1 MSKSNNTNII
11 LIDKFGKMKTL
22 QVNKK
27 DFKKD
32 DLYKKCG
39 FKKNNDFSKQ
49 TEWKITVEKQKYCIS
64 VYAKTDGRANTEN
77 KYDFP
82 PPIDNTLFFGTCAVI
97 SEIKDSQ
104 TMLYKLSDLSIDLW
118 EKIYEKL
125 FGGFE
130 NLNNTAIDDDN
141 EVDELANVKSDK
153 KTKQGYLK
161 DGFVV
166 DDLGD
171 DDDEDGDEDVDEDV
185 DEDGD
190 EDGDEDEDED
200 EDDDIECNDVE
211 EDDTDDITA
220 KDIDIED
227 EDDIDEYDDEDDE
240 IEDDEDDDEEGDIDN
255 SDEENEGGN
264 KKRGRKPKKNV
275 KKTHGKSNIKVSIVK
290 KSKKGKKPSNDII
303 EDLVL
308 EDITTELTEEEY
320 DYN

>member
-22 QVNKK
+22 QVNTK
-27 DFKKD
+27 DFKKE

-39 FKKNNDFSKQ
+39 FKKDNDFSKQ

-82 PPIDNTLFFGTCAVI
+82 PPIDNSLFFGTCAVI
-97 SEIKDSQ
+97 SEIKDYQ
-104 TMLYKLSDLSIDLW
+104 TTLYKLSDLSIDLW

-130 NLNNTAIDDDN
+130 NLNNTAIEDDN

-166 DDLGD
+166 EDLGD
-171 DDDEDGDEDVDEDV
+171 DEDDDGDEDVDEDGDDEDV
-185 DEDGD
+185 DDEDGD
-190 EDGDEDEDED
+190 
-200 EDDDIECNDVE
+200 DDDEVDDVE
-211 EDDTDDITA
+211 EDDDNDDITA
-220 KDIDIED
+220 KDIED
-227 EDDIDEYDDEDDE
+227 EEDVDEYDDEEDE
-240 IEDDEDDDEEGDIDN
+240 VGDDEEEDDIDN
-255 SDEENEGGN
+255 SDEENEGEN
-264 KKRGRKPKKNV
+264 KKRGRKPKKNA
-275 KKTHGKSNIKVSIVK
+275 KKINGKSNIKVSIIK
-290 KSKKGKKPSNDII
+290 KSKKGKKPTNDII

-308 EDITTELTEEEY
+308 EDITTELSEEEY

>member
-1 MSKSNNTNII
+1 MSKSNGVNII

-22 QVNKK
+22 QINTK
-27 DFKKD
+27 DFKRE

-39 FKKNNDFSKQ
+39 FKKDNDFSKQ
-49 TEWKITVEKQKYCIS
+49 TEWKITVEKQKYKIS

-82 PPIDNTLFFGTCAVI
+82 PPIDNSLFFGTCAVF

-104 TMLYKLSDLSIDLW
+104 TTLYKLSDLSIDLW

-166 DDLGD
+166 EDLGDDEDDD
-171 DDDEDGDEDVDEDV
+171 DDDEDVDDED
-185 DEDGD
+185 
-190 EDGDEDEDED
+190 D
-200 EDDDIECNDVE
+200 EDDDDIDDAEDGEE

-220 KDIDIED
+220 KDIED
-227 EDDIDEYDDEDDE
+227 EEDVDEYDDEEDE
-240 IEDDEDDDEEGDIDN
+240 VGDDEEEDDIDN
-255 SDEENEGGN
+255 SDEENEGEN
-264 KKRGRKPKKNV
+264 KKRGRKPKKNA
-275 KKTHGKSNIKVSIVK
+275 KKINGKSSIKVSIIK
-290 KSKKGKKPSNDII
+290 KSKKGKKPNNDII

-308 EDITTELTEEEY
+308 EDITTELSEEEY

>member
-22 QVNKK
+22 QVNTK
-27 DFKKD
+27 DFKKE

-39 FKKNNDFSKQ
+39 FKKDNDFSKQ
-49 TEWKITVEKQKYCIS
+49 TEWKITVAKQKYKIS

-97 SEIKDSQ
+97 SEIKDSE
-104 TMLYKLSDLSIDLW
+104 TNGYKLSDLSIDLW

-130 NLNNTAIDDDN
+130 NLNDTAYEDEN
-141 EVDELANVKSDK
+141 EDDELANVKSEK

-166 DDLGD
+166 DDIGD
-171 DDDEDGDEDVDEDV
+171 DDDDEEEEDDDDEEEEEDDDEDNDDNDDDGNEEQDDDDNVIVKDMEEDDV
-185 DEDGD
+185 DDTD
-190 EDGDEDEDED
+190 EYEDEDEDED
-200 EDDDIECNDVE
+200 EDE
-211 EDDTDDITA
+211 EH
-220 KDIDIED
+220 DIDI
-227 EDDIDEYDDEDDE
+227 
-240 IEDDEDDDEEGDIDN
+240 

-264 KKRGRKPKKNV
+264 KKKGRKPKKNV
-275 KKTHGKSNIKVSIVK
+275 KKTNGKSNIKVSIVK
-290 KSKKGKKPSNDII
+290 KTKKGKKQNNDII
-303 EDLVL
+303 EDLVI
-308 EDITTELTEEEY
+308 EDITTELSEEEY
-320 DYN
+320 DYA

>member
-22 QVNKK
+22 QVNTK

-39 FKKNNDFSKQ
+39 FKKDNDFSKQ

-82 PPIDNTLFFGTCAVI
+82 PPIDNSLFFGTCAVI

-104 TMLYKLSDLSIDLW
+104 TALYKLSDLSIDLW

-153 KTKQGYLK
+153 KTKHGYLK

-171 DDDEDGDEDVDEDV
+171 DEEDDDEDDEDCD
-185 DEDGD
+185 
-190 EDGDEDEDED
+190 D
-200 EDDDIECNDVE
+200 EDDDDDVEEGDDVE
-211 EDDTDDITA
+211 EDDDVEEEGDTDDVTA
-220 KDIDIED
+220 KDIED
-227 EDDIDEYDDEDDE
+227 EEDIDEYDEEDDE
-240 IEDDEDDDEEGDIDN
+240 VEDEEDEEEGDIEN
-255 SDEENEGGN
+255 SDEENEGSN
-264 KKRGRKPKKNV
+264 KKRGRKPKKNA
-275 KKTHGKSNIKVSIVK
+275 KKINGKSNIKVSIIK
-290 KSKKGKKPSNDII
+290 KSKKGKKPNNDII

-308 EDITTELTEEEY
+308 EDITTELSEEEY

>member
-22 QVNKK
+22 QVNTK
-27 DFKKD
+27 DFKKE

-39 FKKNNDFSKQ
+39 FKKDTDFSKQ
-49 TEWKITVEKQKYCIS
+49 TEWKITVEKQKYRIS

-82 PPIDNTLFFGTCAVI
+82 PPIDNALFFGTCAVI

-104 TMLYKLSDLSIDLW
+104 TNVYKLSNLSIDLW

-130 NLNNTAIDDDN
+130 NLNNTAIDDEN
-141 EVDELANVKSDK
+141 EEDELANVKSDK

-166 DDLGD
+166 DDMGDDDGDGDGDDDDADDDEDGDVD
-171 DDDEDGDEDVDEDV
+171 DDDEDGDDDED

-190 EDGDEDEDED
+190 ED
-200 EDDDIECNDVE
+200 DDVTGKDME
-211 EDDTDDITA
+211 ED
-220 KDIDIED
+220 
-227 EDDIDEYDDEDDE
+227 
-240 IEDDEDDDEEGDIDN
+240 EDDEDDTDAYEDETNEDDEEEDDIDN
-255 SDEENEGGN
+255 SDEENEHGN
-264 KKRGRKPKKNV
+264 KKKGRKPKKIA
-275 KKTHGKSNIKVSIVK
+275 KKNNGKSNIKVSISK
-290 KSKKGKKPSNDII
+290 KLKKGKINKKTNDDII

-308 EDITTELTEEEY
+308 EDITTELSEEEY

>member
-11 LIDKFGKMKTL
+11 LIDKFGKIKTL
-22 QVNKK
+22 QVNTK

-39 FKKNNDFSKQ
+39 FKKDNDFSKQ

-82 PPIDNTLFFGTCAVI
+82 PPIDNALFFGTCAVI

-104 TMLYKLSDLSIDLW
+104 TALYKLSDLSIDLW

-153 KTKQGYLK
+153 KTKHGYLK

-171 DDDEDGDEDVDEDV
+171 DEEDDDEDDEDGD
-185 DEDGD
+185 
-190 EDGDEDEDED
+190 D
-200 EDDDIECNDVE
+200 EDDDDDEEGDDVEEDDVEEDDVE
-211 EDDTDDITA
+211 EDDTDDIIA
-220 KDIDIED
+220 KDME
-227 EDDIDEYDDEDDE
+227 E
-240 IEDDEDDDEEGDIDN
+240 IEDDDEETDDYEDETNEDDDEEDHDIEN
-255 SDEENEGGN
+255 SDEENEGSN
-264 KKRGRKPKKNV
+264 KKKGRKPKKNA
-275 KKTHGKSNIKVSIVK
+275 KKNNGKSNIKISIVK
-290 KSKKGKKPSNDII
+290 KSKKGKKQNNDII

-308 EDITTELTEEEY
+308 EDITTELSEEEY

>member
-11 LIDKFGKMKTL
+11 LIDKFGKVKTL
-22 QVNKK
+22 QVNTK

-82 PPIDNTLFFGTCAVI
+82 PPIDNALFFGTCAVI

-104 TMLYKLSDLSIDLW
+104 TASYNLSNLSIDLW

-130 NLNNTAIDDDN
+130 NLNNTVIDDEN
-141 EVDELANVKSDK
+141 EEDELANVKSDK

-166 DDLGD
+166 DDSGDVCDDDDDD
-171 DDDEDGDEDVDEDV
+171 DDDEDDEAEEDDVDDDDVEDDV
-185 DEDGD
+185 EDG
-190 EDGDEDEDED
+190 EEDEDNVKD
-200 EDDDIECNDVE
+200 IEDDE
-211 EDDTDDITA
+211 DTDDY
-220 KDIDIED
+220 ED
-227 EDDIDEYDDEDDE
+227 EINEDDEDDE
-240 IEDDEDDDEEGDIDN
+240 EDEDLDN
-255 SDEENEGGN
+255 SDDENAGVN
-264 KKRGRKPKKNV
+264 KKRSRKIKKNV
-275 KKTHGKSNIKVSIVK
+275 KKINGKSNIKLSIVK
-290 KSKKGKKPSNDII
+290 KSKKGKTNKKINNDII

-308 EDITTELTEEEY
+308 EDITSELSEEEY
-320 DYN
+320 DYA

>member
-1 MSKSNNTNII
+1 MSKSNGINII

-22 QVNKK
+22 QVNTK
-27 DFKKD
+27 DFKQE

-39 FKKNNDFSKQ
+39 FKKNDDFSKQ
-49 TEWKITVEKQKYCIS
+49 TEWKLTIEKQKYKIS

-82 PPIDNTLFFGTCAVI
+82 PPIDNALFFGTCAVI
-97 SEIKDSQ
+97 SEIKDTQ
-104 TMLYKLSDLSIDLW
+104 TTLYKLSDLSIDLW

-130 NLNNTAIDDDN
+130 NLNNTVIDDEN
-141 EVDELANVKSDK
+141 EEDELANVKSDK

-171 DDDEDGDEDVDEDV
+171 DD
-185 DEDGD
+185 
-190 EDGDEDEDED
+190 ED
-200 EDDDIECNDVE
+200 EDDEDDDDEEDDDDDEDDNEDDDDIEE

-220 KDIDIED
+220 KDME
-227 EDDIDEYDDEDDE
+227 EN
-240 IEDDEDDDEEGDIDN
+240 EDDDEESDEYEDETNEDDDEEDEDIEN
-255 SDEENEGGN
+255 SDEETEGGN
-264 KKRGRKPKKNV
+264 KKRGRKPKKNA
-275 KKTHGKSNIKVSIVK
+275 KKTNGKSNIKVSIVK
-290 KSKKGKKPSNDII
+290 KSKKGKKPNNDII

-308 EDITTELTEEEY
+308 EDITTELSEEEY

>member
-1 MSKSNNTNII
+1 MSKSNGVNII

-22 QVNKK
+22 QVNAK
-27 DFKKD
+27 DFKKE

-39 FKKNNDFSKQ
+39 FKNDNDFSKQ
-49 TEWKITVEKQKYCIS
+49 TEWKTTVEKQKLKIS

-82 PPIDNTLFFGTCAVI
+82 PPIDNSLFFGTCAVI

-104 TMLYKLSDLSIDLW
+104 TTLYKLSDLSIDLW

-166 DDLGD
+166 EDLGDDEDDD
-171 DDDEDGDEDVDEDV
+171 DDDEDVDDEDDED
-185 DEDGD
+185 DDDIDDAEDG
-190 EDGDEDEDED
+190 EED
-200 EDDDIECNDVE
+200 EDDDG
-211 EDDTDDITA
+211 
-220 KDIDIED
+220 KDIED
-227 EDDIDEYDDEDDE
+227 EEDIDEYDDEDDE
-240 IEDDEDDDEEGDIDN
+240 VDEDEEEDDIDN
-255 SDEENEGGN
+255 SDEENEDGN

-275 KKTHGKSNIKVSIVK
+275 KKTNGKSNIKISIVK
-290 KSKKGKKPSNDII
+290 KSKKGKKPNNDII
-303 EDLVL
+303 EDLIL
-308 EDITTELTEEEY
+308 EDITTELSEEEY

>member
-11 LIDKFGKMKTL
+11 LIDKFGKIKTL
-22 QVNKK
+22 QVNTK

-39 FKKNNDFSKQ
+39 FKKDNDFSKQ
-49 TEWKITVEKQKYCIS
+49 TEWKTTVEKQKFKIS

-97 SEIKDSQ
+97 SEIKDSE
-104 TMLYKLSDLSIDLW
+104 TNGYILSDLSIDLW

-130 NLNNTAIDDDN
+130 NLNDTAYEDEN
-141 EVDELANVKSDK
+141 EDDELANVKSDK

-166 DDLGD
+166 DDIGD
-171 DDDEDGDEDVDEDV
+171 DDDE
-185 DEDGD
+185 
-190 EDGDEDEDED
+190 EDEVDDDDEEEEEEEEEE
-200 EDDDIECNDVE
+200 EDDDEDNDDNE
-211 EDDTDDITA
+211 EDD
-220 KDIDIED
+220 E
-227 EDDIDEYDDEDDE
+227 EDDNVNVKDMEEYDVDDTDEYDDEDDDE
-240 IEDDEDDDEEGDIDN
+240 EDDIEN

-264 KKRGRKPKKNV
+264 KKKGRKPKKNV
-275 KKTHGKSNIKVSIVK
+275 KKTNGKSNIKVSIVK
-290 KSKKGKKPSNDII
+290 KSKKGKKQNNDII
-303 EDLVL
+303 EDLVI
-308 EDITTELTEEEY
+308 EDITTELSEEEY

>member
-1 MSKSNNTNII
+1 MSKSNSNNII
-11 LIDKFGKMKTL
+11 LIDKFGKMKNL
-22 QVNKK
+22 QVNSK
-27 DFKKD
+27 DFKKE

-39 FKKNNDFSKQ
+39 FKKDNDFSKQ
-49 TEWKITVEKQKYCIS
+49 TEWKLTFEKQKYKIS

-82 PPIDNTLFFGTCAVI
+82 PPIDNALFFGTCAVI

-104 TMLYKLSDLSIDLW
+104 TSLYKLSDLSIDLW

-130 NLNNTAIDDDN
+130 NLNNTAFEDDN

-166 DDLGD
+166 DDMG
-171 DDDEDGDEDVDEDV
+171 
-185 DEDGD
+185 
-190 EDGDEDEDED
+190 
-200 EDDDIECNDVE
+200 
-211 EDDTDDITA
+211 
-220 KDIDIED
+220 
-227 EDDIDEYDDEDDE
+227 
-240 IEDDEDDDEEGDIDN
+240 DDEDDDEDEDDEEEDDDDEDDDDDGEDDEDDEEDDDNDDVTAKDMEENDDEEDTDEYEDETNEEDDDEEDDLDN

-275 KKTHGKSNIKVSIVK
+275 KKTHGKSNIKISIVK
-290 KSKKGKKPSNDII
+290 KLKKGKKPNNDII

-308 EDITTELTEEEY
+308 EDITTELSEEDY

>member
-1 MSKSNNTNII
+1 MSKSNGVNII

-22 QVNKK
+22 QINTK
-27 DFKKD
+27 DFKRE

-39 FKKNNDFSKQ
+39 FKKDNDFSKQ
-49 TEWKITVEKQKYCIS
+49 TEWKITVEKQKYKIS

-82 PPIDNTLFFGTCAVI
+82 PPIDNSLFFGTCAVF

-104 TMLYKLSDLSIDLW
+104 TTLYKLSDLSIDLW

-130 NLNNTAIDDDN
+130 NLNNTAIDDDD

-166 DDLGD
+166 EDLGDDEDDDD
-171 DDDEDGDEDVDEDV
+171 DDDEDVDDED
-185 DEDGD
+185 
-190 EDGDEDEDED
+190 D
-200 EDDDIECNDVE
+200 EDDDDIDDAEDGEE
-211 EDDTDDITA
+211 EDDTDDITT
-220 KDIDIED
+220 KDIED
-227 EDDIDEYDDEDDE
+227 EEDVDEYDDEEDE
-240 IEDDEDDDEEGDIDN
+240 VGDDEEEDDIDN
-255 SDEENEGGN
+255 SDEENEGEN
-264 KKRGRKPKKNV
+264 KKRGRKPKKNA
-275 KKTHGKSNIKVSIVK
+275 KKINGKSSIKVSIIK
-290 KSKKGKKPSNDII
+290 KSKKGKKPNNDII

-308 EDITTELTEEEY
+308 EDITTELSEEEY